1 MVLIRSVNEIQY
13 EKILNVN
20 SLVRRHELDCNHN
33 YLVQKLTICNKSGD
47 AS

>member
-20 SLVRRHELDCNHN
+20 LLVRRHELDCNHN
-33 YLVQKLTICNKSGD
+33 YLVQ
-47 AS
+47 

>member
-13 EKILNVN
+13 EKNLNVN

-33 YLVQKLTICNKSGD
+33 YLVQ
-47 AS
+47 